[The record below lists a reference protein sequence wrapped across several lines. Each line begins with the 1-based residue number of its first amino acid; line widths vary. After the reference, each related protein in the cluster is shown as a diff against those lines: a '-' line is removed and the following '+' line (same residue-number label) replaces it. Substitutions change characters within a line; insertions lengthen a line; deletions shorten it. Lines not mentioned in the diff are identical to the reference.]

1 MTNAWI
7 EHVKNYRAQNPG
19 MSYKTAMHEAGASY
33 TPGTMQGAG
42 MKDMM
47 RKAKNSAKKARKTA
61 NRVSQEI
68 DNNKNLINMVAPSA
82 MKQIEQAQKI
92 HAQIDNQAGQIM
104 GGKFQLNRAVRK
116 AKNTVKRVR
125 DVARTA
131 APILSMV
138 APEIGIPLTTALAM
152 SGGSLGSA
160 RGMNK
165 YRSGGSFLVGGSFNT
180 PGASY
185 GGS

>member
-1 MTNAWI
+1 M
-7 EHVKNYRAQNPG
+7 
-19 MSYKTAMHEAGASY
+19 
-33 TPGTMQGAG
+33 
-42 MKDMM
+42 
-47 RKAKNSAKKARKTA
+47 
-61 NRVSQEI
+61 
-68 DNNKNLINMVAPSA
+68 
-82 MKQIEQAQKI
+82 
-92 HAQIDNQAGQIM
+92 
-104 GGKFQLNRAVRK
+104 
-116 AKNTVKRVR
+116 KRVK

-185 GGS
+185 GGSYSSMISPMHPSFNPVKPKPEALRIREN